1 MRTICQTTSRRS
13 VSMTTA
19 LALAL
24 VTGAS
29 HSAFAQNRLI
39 LPAGSV
45 LIVRT
50 TSPLQSANA
59 QVGQT
64 FDTNVEQSVGVDE
77 YTVIPAGS
85 HIRGVITTVRPATR
99 QESGVIEVSFDRLAL
114 ANGATVA
121 IQGKLTSTDS
131 AERRQI
137 KANPNARVALVGA
150 RGGIGAAI
158 AGAGTGK
165 GANSL
170 FAALGGLLSEGRD
183 VDVPAGTPL
192 AVELQNSVTLRG
204 GNRMRGTDGAT
215 IYTAPER
222 VRAAQQ
228 ELSRRRYYRGS
239 INGVLDDATRRA
251 LFQFQVDNRMEGTG
265 NLDGRTAQALGL
277 NLSGAL
283 AGAMLSN
290 EDASSVRR
298 DAQDIVARE
307 RSALGVS
314 QSGRIDGSRSY
325 SQGDI
330 ELWFA
335 LSAFADNAAVYEQL
349 VRSGGSGNAA
359 VLAGRAL
366 SAAARRVDSAMQA
379 TRASADVQT
388 AWSSIRQ
395 RLTPIDTSGN

>member
-1 MRTICQTTSRRS
+1 MRTIRQMTSSRS
-13 VSMTTA
+13 ASLSTA

-24 VTGAS
+24 VTA
-29 HSAFAQNRLI
+29 HSAIAQNRLV

-204 GNRMRGTDGAT
+204 GNRMRGTDGST

-239 INGVLDDATRRA
+239 VNGVLDDATRRA
-251 LFQFQVDNRMEGTG
+251 LFQFQVDNRMAGTG

-349 VRSGGSGNAA
+349 VRAGGSGNAA

-366 SAAARRVDSAMQA
+366 SAAARRVDSAMQG
-379 TRASADVQT
+379 TRVSTDVQN

>member
-1 MRTICQTTSRRS
+1 MRMISQIRPRRAAS
-13 VSMTTA
+13 LSTA
-19 LALAL
+19 LALAM

-29 HSAFAQNRLI
+29 QSALAQNRLI

-99 QESGVIEVSFDRLAL
+99 QASGVIEVSFDRLAL

-137 KANPNARVALVGA
+137 KSNPNARVALVGA

-158 AGAGTGK
+158 AGAGTGS
-165 GANSL
+165 GANNL

-192 AVELQNSVTLRG
+192 AVELQSSVALRG
-204 GNRMRGTDGAT
+204 GNRMRAAEGAT

-222 VRAAQQ
+222 VSAAQQ

-239 INGVLDDATRRA
+239 INGRLDDATRRA

-283 AGAMLSN
+283 AGATLSN
-290 EDASSVRR
+290 DDASSVRR
-298 DAQDIVARE
+298 DAQDVVARE

-314 QSGRIDGSRSY
+314 QSGRIDGSRAY

-335 LSAFADNAAVYEQL
+335 LSAFADNAAVYEQV
-349 VRSGGSGNAA
+349 VRAGGSGNAA

-366 SAAARRVDSAMQA
+366 AAAARRVDSAMQG
-379 TRASADVQT
+379 TRASADVQN
-388 AWSSIRQ
+388 AWRSIRQ